1 MKGESFMKKILRKGI
16 SCILSMLVLLQ
27 GWLFV
32 PNGAAALEEDWSP
45 ETTTAAT
52 TENVGQVQ
60 EWEQFQ
66 YQVSENEVT
75 IVGYVGTI
83 EGTLEIPAEIDGL
96 PVTRVEDDAFI
107 KQNQLVE
114 VVIPASVIEI
124 GSTAFHDCENLQV
137 FTVAEENPVYCVK
150 NGLLLDKGEKVL
162 IRCPSGRYGEVTDIP
177 DTVFLI
183 GAMAFSNCTALYDI
197 TLPKDLQTIG
207 DGAFMNCTAIQRMI
221 LPENLRRIGM
231 MAFSN
236 CQSLSEV
243 IVPSGV
249 QTLPDS
255 AFADCIALQR
265 VTLSEGLTNISVAAF
280 RNCTALQEVQLPDT
294 LESIKSNAFE
304 NCSSLQRMHFPAA
317 VSELSANVFSGC
329 ISLSEVTVAAENPYY
344 TAVDGV
350 LMTADQ
356 ATLVYYPP
364 CSSQSDYTIPET
376 VKTIDSYAFQDAMQL
391 QFLTVPETVET
402 IEPYA
407 CYDANSLKEVMLN
420 GASVISAYAFQSCD
434 QLEAV
439 VFGDGVQEVQT
450 GAFLDCPSL
459 KSIILPKTITT
470 IEDYAFGYQTDS
482 AEAGTYSMVKG
493 FFICFYKYTAGA
505 YYAALNGFDSLSL
518 DDVITTTTTA
528 VSANV
533 TTTTETKTETTASNQ
548 TTAVVTTAALET
560 TSKLETS
567 QATATKAE
575 TTAVVTTTT
584 IAATTNRPE
593 TSIVS
598 TTTPKFVTTTTTT
611 THQHGGTATTVTTGV
626 TTQTTA
632 VTGQTTQVTT
642 ELKGDL
648 NLDGRLSIVDAIR
661 VLTYYAKMASG
672 QAAYLYSEDPDVE
685 EAAKRRVDMDGNG
698 RIDTT
703 DAVEILIIYAK
714 TAAGQL

>member
-32 PNGAAALEEDWSP
+32 PNDAAALEEDWSP

-66 YQVSENEVT
+66 YQISENEVT

-183 GAMAFSNCTALYDI
+183 SDAAFADCSSLSKIELPVSVLSIGAMAFSNCTALYEI

-243 IVPSGV
+243 
-249 QTLPDS
+249 
-255 AFADCIALQR
+255 
-265 VTLSEGLTNISVAAF
+265 
-280 RNCTALQEVQLPDT
+280 
-294 LESIKSNAFE
+294 
-304 NCSSLQRMHFPAA
+304 
-317 VSELSANVFSGC
+317 
-329 ISLSEVTVAAENPYY
+329 TVAAENPYY
-344 TAVDGV
+344 TAVDGA

-356 ATLVYYPP
+356 ETLVYYPP

-407 CYDANSLKEVMLN
+407 CYDANSLKKVMLN

-505 YYAALNGFDSLSL
+505 YYAALNGFDSLPL

-548 TTAVVTTAALET
+548 TTAAVTTAALET

-598 TTTPKFVTTTTTT
+598 TTTPQFGTTTTTT

-642 ELKGDL
+642 KLKGDL

>member
-177 DTVFLI
+177 NTVFLI
-183 GAMAFSNCTALYDI
+183 SDAAFADCSSLSKIELPVSVLSIGA
-197 TLPKDLQTIG
+197 
-207 DGAFMNCTAIQRMI
+207 
-221 LPENLRRIGM
+221 

-304 NCSSLQRMHFPAA
+304 NCSSLQRMHLPAA
-317 VSELSANVFSGC
+317 VSDLSANAFSGC

-548 TTAVVTTAALET
+548 TTAAVTTAALET

-598 TTTPKFVTTTTTT
+598 TTTPQFGTTTTTT

>member
-1 MKGESFMKKILRKGI
+1 MKGESFMKKILKKGI
-16 SCILSMLVLLQ
+16 PCILSMLVLLQ

-183 GAMAFSNCTALYDI
+183 SDAAFADCSSLSKIELPVSVLSIGA
-197 TLPKDLQTIG
+197 
-207 DGAFMNCTAIQRMI
+207 
-221 LPENLRRIGM
+221 

>member
-32 PNGAAALEEDWSP
+32 PNDAAALEEDWSP

-66 YQVSENEVT
+66 YQISENEVT

-183 GAMAFSNCTALYDI
+183 SDAAFADCSSLSKIELPVSVLSIGA
-197 TLPKDLQTIG
+197 
-207 DGAFMNCTAIQRMI
+207 
-221 LPENLRRIGM
+221 

-249 QTLPDS
+249 QILPDS

-280 RNCTALQEVQLPDT
+280 KNCTALQEVQLPDT

-317 VSELSANVFSGC
+317 VSELSANAFSGC

-356 ATLVYYPP
+356 ETLVYYPS

-548 TTAVVTTAALET
+548 TTAAVTTAALET

-598 TTTPKFVTTTTTT
+598 TTTPQFGTTTTTT
-611 THQHGGTATTVTTGV
+611 THQHGGTATTITTGV

>member
-177 DTVFLI
+177 NTVFLI
-183 GAMAFSNCTALYDI
+183 SDAAFADCSSLSKIELPISVLSIGA
-197 TLPKDLQTIG
+197 
-207 DGAFMNCTAIQRMI
+207 
-221 LPENLRRIGM
+221 

-304 NCSSLQRMHFPAA
+304 NCSSLQRMHLPAA
-317 VSELSANVFSGC
+317 VSDLSANAFSGC

-356 ATLVYYPP
+356 ETLVYYPS

-439 VFGDGVQEVQT
+439 AFGDGVQEVQT

-548 TTAVVTTAALET
+548 TTAAVTTAALET

>member
-1 MKGESFMKKILRKGI
+1 MKGESFMKKILKKGI
-16 SCILSMLVLLQ
+16 PCILSMLVLLQ

-45 ETTTAAT
+45 ETITATT

-177 DTVFLI
+177 NTVFLI
-183 GAMAFSNCTALYDI
+183 SDAAFADCSSLSKIELPVSVLSIGA
-197 TLPKDLQTIG
+197 
-207 DGAFMNCTAIQRMI
+207 
-221 LPENLRRIGM
+221 

-265 VTLSEGLTNISVAAF
+265 VTLSEGLMNISVAAF

-304 NCSSLQRMHFPAA
+304 NCSSLQRMHLPAA
-317 VSELSANVFSGC
+317 VSELSANAFSGC

-364 CSSQSDYTIPET
+364 CSSQSDYTILET

-548 TTAVVTTAALET
+548 TTAAVTTAALET

-598 TTTPKFVTTTTTT
+598 TTTPQFVTTTTTT

>member
-1 MKGESFMKKILRKGI
+1 MKKILRKGI

-183 GAMAFSNCTALYDI
+183 SDAAFADCSSLSKIELPVSVLSIGA
-197 TLPKDLQTIG
+197 
-207 DGAFMNCTAIQRMI
+207 
-221 LPENLRRIGM
+221 

-249 QTLPDS
+249 QILPDS

-280 RNCTALQEVQLPDT
+280 KNCTALQEVQLPDT

-317 VSELSANVFSGC
+317 VSELSANAFSGC

-356 ATLVYYPP
+356 ETLVYYPS

-548 TTAVVTTAALET
+548 TTAAVTTAALET

-598 TTTPKFVTTTTTT
+598 TTTPQFGTTTTTT
-611 THQHGGTATTVTTGV
+611 THQHGGTATTITTGV

>member
-1 MKGESFMKKILRKGI
+1 MKKILRKGI

-177 DTVFLI
+177 NTVFLI
-183 GAMAFSNCTALYDI
+183 SDAAFADCSSLSKIELPISVLSIGA
-197 TLPKDLQTIG
+197 
-207 DGAFMNCTAIQRMI
+207 
-221 LPENLRRIGM
+221 

-280 RNCTALQEVQLPDT
+280 KNCTALQEVQLPDT

-304 NCSSLQRMHFPAA
+304 NCSSLQRMHLPAA
-317 VSELSANVFSGC
+317 VSDLSANAFSGC

-356 ATLVYYPP
+356 ATLVYYPS

-439 VFGDGVQEVQT
+439 AFGDGVQEVQT

-505 YYAALNGFDSLSL
+505 YYAALNGFDSLPL

-548 TTAVVTTAALET
+548 TTAAVTTAALET

-598 TTTPKFVTTTTTT
+598 TTTPQFVTTTTTT
-611 THQHGGTATTVTTGV
+611 THQHGGTATTITTGV

>member
-183 GAMAFSNCTALYDI
+183 SDAAFADCSSLSKIELPVSVLSIGAMAFSNCTALYDI

-243 IVPSGV
+243 
-249 QTLPDS
+249 
-255 AFADCIALQR
+255 
-265 VTLSEGLTNISVAAF
+265 
-280 RNCTALQEVQLPDT
+280 
-294 LESIKSNAFE
+294 
-304 NCSSLQRMHFPAA
+304 
-317 VSELSANVFSGC
+317 
-329 ISLSEVTVAAENPYY
+329 TVAAENPYY

-356 ATLVYYPP
+356 ETLVYYPS

-548 TTAVVTTAALET
+548 TTAAVTTAALET

-598 TTTPKFVTTTTTT
+598 TTTPQFGTTTTTT
-611 THQHGGTATTVTTGV
+611 THQHGGTATTITTGV

>member
-177 DTVFLI
+177 NTVFLI
-183 GAMAFSNCTALYDI
+183 SDAAFADCSSLSKIELPVSVLSIGA
-197 TLPKDLQTIG
+197 
-207 DGAFMNCTAIQRMI
+207 
-221 LPENLRRIGM
+221 

-304 NCSSLQRMHFPAA
+304 NCSSLQRMHLPAA
-317 VSELSANVFSGC
+317 VSDLSANAFSGC

-344 TAVDGV
+344 TAIDGV

-505 YYAALNGFDSLSL
+505 YYAALNGFDSLPL

-548 TTAVVTTAALET
+548 TTAAVTTAALET

-598 TTTPKFVTTTTTT
+598 TTTPQFGTTTTTT

-642 ELKGDL
+642 KLKGDL

>member
-183 GAMAFSNCTALYDI
+183 SDAAFADCSSLSKIELPVSVLSIGA
-197 TLPKDLQTIG
+197 
-207 DGAFMNCTAIQRMI
+207 
-221 LPENLRRIGM
+221 

-249 QTLPDS
+249 QILPDS

-280 RNCTALQEVQLPDT
+280 KNCTALQEVQLPDT

-317 VSELSANVFSGC
+317 VSELSANAFSGC

-439 VFGDGVQEVQT
+439 AFGDGVQEVQT

-548 TTAVVTTAALET
+548 TTAAVTTAALET

-598 TTTPKFVTTTTTT
+598 TTTPQFGTTTTTT
-611 THQHGGTATTVTTGV
+611 THQHGGTATTITTGV

>member
-177 DTVFLI
+177 NTVFLI
-183 GAMAFSNCTALYDI
+183 SDAAFADCSSLSKIELPVSVLSIGA
-197 TLPKDLQTIG
+197 
-207 DGAFMNCTAIQRMI
+207 
-221 LPENLRRIGM
+221 

-304 NCSSLQRMHFPAA
+304 NCSSLQRMHLPAA
-317 VSELSANVFSGC
+317 VSELSANAFSGC

-364 CSSQSDYTIPET
+364 CSSQSDYTVPET

-548 TTAVVTTAALET
+548 TTAAVTTAALET

-598 TTTPKFVTTTTTT
+598 TTTPQFGTTATTT

-661 VLTYYAKMASG
+661 ILTYYAKIAAG
-672 QAAYLYSEDPDVE
+672 QTPYLYSEDPIAE
-685 EAAKRRVDMDGNG
+685 EAAKNRVDMDEDGT
-698 RIDTT
+698 IDVV
-703 DAVEILIIYAK
+703 DAVEILTIYAK
-714 TAAGQL
+714 RAAGQLE

>member
-1 MKGESFMKKILRKGI
+1 MKKILKKGI

-177 DTVFLI
+177 NTVFLI
-183 GAMAFSNCTALYDI
+183 SDAAFADCSSLSKIELPISVLSIGA
-197 TLPKDLQTIG
+197 
-207 DGAFMNCTAIQRMI
+207 
-221 LPENLRRIGM
+221 

-304 NCSSLQRMHFPAA
+304 NCSSLQRMHLPAA
-317 VSELSANVFSGC
+317 VSELSANAFSGC

-356 ATLVYYPP
+356 ETLVYYPP

-439 VFGDGVQEVQT
+439 AFGDGVQEVQT

-548 TTAVVTTAALET
+548 TTAAVTTAALET

-598 TTTPKFVTTTTTT
+598 TTTPQFGTTTTTT

>member
-1 MKGESFMKKILRKGI
+1 MKKILRKGI

-183 GAMAFSNCTALYDI
+183 SDAAFADCSSLSKIELPVSVLSIGA
-197 TLPKDLQTIG
+197 
-207 DGAFMNCTAIQRMI
+207 
-221 LPENLRRIGM
+221 

-280 RNCTALQEVQLPDT
+280 KNCTALQEVQLPDT

-304 NCSSLQRMHFPAA
+304 NCSSLQRMHFPAV

-391 QFLTVPETVET
+391 QFLAVPETVET

-548 TTAVVTTAALET
+548 TTAAVTTAALET

-598 TTTPKFVTTTTTT
+598 TTTPQFGTTTTTT

>member
-183 GAMAFSNCTALYDI
+183 SDAAFADCSSLSKIELPVSVLSIGA
-197 TLPKDLQTIG
+197 
-207 DGAFMNCTAIQRMI
+207 
-221 LPENLRRIGM
+221 

-249 QTLPDS
+249 QILPDS

-280 RNCTALQEVQLPDT
+280 KNCTALQEVQLPDT

-317 VSELSANVFSGC
+317 VSELSANAFSGC

-356 ATLVYYPP
+356 ETLVYYPS

-548 TTAVVTTAALET
+548 TTAAVTTAALET

-598 TTTPKFVTTTTTT
+598 TTTPQFGTTTTTT
-611 THQHGGTATTVTTGV
+611 THQHGGTATTITTGV

-661 VLTYYAKMASG
+661 VLTYYAKMASR

>member
-1 MKGESFMKKILRKGI
+1 MKGESFMKKILKKGI
-16 SCILSMLVLLQ
+16 PCILSMLVLLQ

-177 DTVFLI
+177 NTVFLI
-183 GAMAFSNCTALYDI
+183 SDAAFADCSSLSKIELPISVLSIGA
-197 TLPKDLQTIG
+197 
-207 DGAFMNCTAIQRMI
+207 
-221 LPENLRRIGM
+221 

-304 NCSSLQRMHFPAA
+304 NCSSLQRMHLPAA
-317 VSELSANVFSGC
+317 VSELSANAFSGC

-364 CSSQSDYTIPET
+364 CSSQSDYTVPET

-518 DDVITTTTTA
+518 DDVITITTTA

-548 TTAVVTTAALET
+548 TTAAVTTAALET

-598 TTTPKFVTTTTTT
+598 TTTPQFGTTATTT

>member
-1 MKGESFMKKILRKGI
+1 MKKILRKGI

-183 GAMAFSNCTALYDI
+183 SDAAFADCSSLSKIELPVSVLSIGA
-197 TLPKDLQTIG
+197 
-207 DGAFMNCTAIQRMI
+207 
-221 LPENLRRIGM
+221 

-280 RNCTALQEVQLPDT
+280 KNCTALQEVQLPDT

-304 NCSSLQRMHFPAA
+304 NCSSLQRMHLPAA
-317 VSELSANVFSGC
+317 VSDLSANAFSGC

-376 VKTIDSYAFQDAMQL
+376 VKTIDSYTFQDAMQL

-548 TTAVVTTAALET
+548 TTAAVTTAALET

-598 TTTPKFVTTTTTT
+598 TTTPQFGTTTTTT

>member
-1 MKGESFMKKILRKGI
+1 MNGESFMKKILRKGI

-177 DTVFLI
+177 NTVFLI
-183 GAMAFSNCTALYDI
+183 SDAAFADCSSLSKIELPVSVLSIGA
-197 TLPKDLQTIG
+197 
-207 DGAFMNCTAIQRMI
+207 
-221 LPENLRRIGM
+221 

-304 NCSSLQRMHFPAA
+304 NCSSLQRMHLPAA
-317 VSELSANVFSGC
+317 VSDLSANAFSGC

-344 TAVDGV
+344 TAIDGV

-518 DDVITTTTTA
+518 DNVITTTTTA

-548 TTAVVTTAALET
+548 TTAAVTTAALET

-598 TTTPKFVTTTTTT
+598 TTTPQFVTTTTTT

>member
-1 MKGESFMKKILRKGI
+1 MKKILRKGI

-177 DTVFLI
+177 NTVFLISDAAFADCSSLSKIELPISVLSI

-243 IVPSGV
+243 
-249 QTLPDS
+249 
-255 AFADCIALQR
+255 
-265 VTLSEGLTNISVAAF
+265 
-280 RNCTALQEVQLPDT
+280 
-294 LESIKSNAFE
+294 
-304 NCSSLQRMHFPAA
+304 
-317 VSELSANVFSGC
+317 
-329 ISLSEVTVAAENPYY
+329 TVAAENPYY

-356 ATLVYYPP
+356 ETLVYYPS

-548 TTAVVTTAALET
+548 TTAAVTTAALET

-598 TTTPKFVTTTTTT
+598 TTTPQFVTTTTTT